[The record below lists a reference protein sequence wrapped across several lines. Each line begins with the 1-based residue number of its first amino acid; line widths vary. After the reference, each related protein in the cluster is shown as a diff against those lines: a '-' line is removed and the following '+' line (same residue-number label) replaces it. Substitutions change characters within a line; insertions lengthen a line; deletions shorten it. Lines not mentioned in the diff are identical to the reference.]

1 VIQETEDVIFWCLGI
16 AHVGSGTGEL
26 LPPCR
31 VNLFPFQDGAS
42 QFMTIPSYRSIDIE
56 PNDDDSSQNFDDS
69 LLEDDDD
76 DVVASDRRR
85 PPLHRSNSI
94 PRHQRVSATA
104 AALALMKGNL
114 GPGILNLP
122 HAFARAGPS
131 LSVVLFL
138 LVSLQGLYSMTL
150 LVACKNW
157 IVHASHRGEG
167 APSQASVQ
175 TFMDVT
181 QFALG
186 NVGGRLTEL
195 FVFVLQLGVCC
206 VFISLIA
213 TNLQAA
219 FGWLSSMAAISCIAL
234 AMMGVVLLRFIKD
247 LFWLNAIANTFMLMA
262 ILTAT
267 IASLVNIHRGLNQAA
282 DASSTTTH
290 GTLSAGVSFTADMFF
305 AFEGIGLVLPVE
317 NNYDHPSSHSAGSTK
332 RWQFSTVLLVS
343 MSGVAMLFA
352 LTGLTAS
359 IGFPDIASAS
369 VTAYL
374 KQTYP
379 QVLWFSMVNF
389 LVLIAVALTFP
400 LQLTPAMEV
409 LEKWLTEI
417 PQVGSLWKCGRPCTF
432 HRSSSDDNAVS
443 PSASLEEELHNHASR
458 SGHTATTRTTVMTSI
473 WNQYSWVV
481 RRWMVVLSCAAFV
494 YLVDDLG
501 ILVSL
506 FGAVGQTGLAG
517 MPCAVHLVLQR
528 RHVAPKNVVRSV
540 IDVLIIVFC
549 TLVMI
554 SGCYLSVLEIMHKNR

>member
-1 VIQETEDVIFWCLGI
+1 MT
-16 AHVGSGTGEL
+16 A
-26 LPPCR
+26 
-31 VNLFPFQDGAS
+31 
-42 QFMTIPSYRSIDIE
+42 TIPSYRSIDIE
-56 PNDDDSSQNFDDS
+56 PNVDDEDGSPNFDDS
-69 LLEDDDD
+69 LLEDDDAT
-76 DVVASDRRR
+76 DVDRQ
-85 PPLHRSNSI
+85 PPRHRSNSI
-94 PRHQRVSATA
+94 PRHKRLSATA
-104 AALALMKGNL
+104 AALALLKGNL

-122 HAFARAGPS
+122 HAFARAGPA
-131 LSVVLFL
+131 LGAVLFL
-138 LVSLQGLYSMTL
+138 IVSLQGLYSMTL
-150 LVACKNW
+150 LVSCKNW
-157 IVHASHRGEG
+157 ILHYNHRGEG
-167 APSQASVQ
+167 VTSQINVQ

-186 NVGGRLTEL
+186 SAGGRLTEL

-219 FGWLSSMAAISCIAL
+219 FLWLSSAVAIALIAL
-234 AMMGVVLLRFIKD
+234 AMMGAVLLRFIKD
-247 LFWLNAIANTFMLMA
+247 LFWLNAIANTFMFIA

-267 IASLVNIHRGLNQAA
+267 IASLINIHRGLNQSE
-282 DASSTTTH
+282 ASSASH

-317 NNYDHPSSHSAGSTK
+317 NNYDHPPSHSTAPTSSTK
-332 RWQFSTVLLVS
+332 RWHFSSVLLLS
-343 MSGVAMLFA
+343 MSAVALLFA

-359 IGFPDIASAS
+359 IGFSDIASAS

-374 KQTYP
+374 KHTYP
-379 QVLWFSMVNF
+379 NVLWFSIVNL

-409 LEKWLTEI
+409 LEKWLTEFS
-417 PQVGSLWKCGRPCTF
+417 QLGSSWKCRHPCTM

-443 PSASLEEELHNHASR
+443 SSSSLEDSLHDHMSH
-458 SGHTATTRTTVMTSI
+458 SGHIAAARTTVLASI

-528 RHVAPKNVVRSV
+528 RHVAPKNIVRTV
-540 IDVLIIVFC
+540 ADVLIIIFC

-554 SGCYLSVLEIMHKNR
+554 LGCFLSVLEIIRKKR